1 MIFIISQTLW
11 GPRPS
16 LSLFL
21 LHPSLHSAQVVDH
34 LKAAFFLTLDNMQ
47 LQATDMVEQ
56 LVVVVSASV
65 AALQASQLGR
75 TANASLDEILTRLEE
90 VMARYMPLPLTL
102 SKCACV
108 CVFVCSCASLH
119 GLWDLMNVKC
129 VSSVLRRVESVF
141 VCMCMCMGVSVCV
154 C

>member
-1 MIFIISQTLW
+1 M
-11 GPRPS
+11 
-16 LSLFL
+16 
-21 LHPSLHSAQVVDH
+21 DH
-34 LKAAFFLTLDNMQ
+34 LKDAFFLTLDNMQ

-141 VCMCMCMGVSVCV
+141 VCKIGRASCRERV
-154 C
+154 